1 MRRAHKDA
9 DHIWIARNREKL
21 IPVARDDWT
30 HPVLSWQSGNDAGQQ
45 SKKGRTMLRKLLG
58 AAAMAATAYAF
69 VPAAH
74 AGHVHHAAH
83 FGVGCSGDNFAKA
96 EGGVETMADGP
107 AKFMAEREIAQ
118 AQDAM
123 LSGQMSGC
131 AMHLGQALR
140 AESVA
145 QTAYPGTMAPFANT
159 AIQAPAETMQ
169 GAPPHW
175 NWTPLQG
182 AY

>member
-1 MRRAHKDA
+1 MMPDCKA
-9 DHIWIARNREKL
+9 
-21 IPVARDDWT
+21 
-30 HPVLSWQSGNDAGQQ
+30 
-45 SKKGRTMLRKLLG
+45 KKGRTMLRKLLG

-74 AGHVHHAAH
+74 AGHVHHAARV
-83 FGVGCSGDNFAKA
+83 GVGCSGDNFAKA

-123 LSGQMSGC
+123 LGGQMNGC

-140 AESVA
+140 AESVT
-145 QTAYPGTMAPFANT
+145 QTVYPGTMGPAPFASS
-159 AIQAPAETMQ
+159 AVQAPAETIQ
-169 GAPPHW
+169 GAPQQPQF
-175 NWTPLQG
+175 NWTPLKG